1 MRFLIAAELCHAFE
15 HFGGFA
21 NQLSH
26 LGTVLSL
33 SITEHIGIALAYHR
47 VVGQKLQEKARQRN
61 PGPGPYV
68 ELLAEQNFTLLE
80 QAKREYV
87 LSTASPH
94 PKLTPAEKVSKV
106 PGVKKGGKKGKG
118 QDVAGAPPV
127 DTYRPHRAPSPRRRS
142 RSRSPFYYRRQTAN
156 TQNQWPAQ
164 NRQQPH
170 LQQLQNTQ
178 LPKQPHGQGRGQRRR

>member
-47 VVGQKLQEKARQRN
+47 VFNRKLQEKARQRI

-80 QAKREYV
+80 QAKREYA
-87 LSTASPH
+87 LTAAPPP
-94 PKLTPAEKVSKV
+94 PKLLPADKAKA
-106 PGVKKGGKKGKG
+106 PGGKIGKKGT
-118 QDVAGAPPV
+118 APPA
-127 DTYRPHRAPSPRRRS
+127 DRFRPSTRAPSPRQ
-142 RSRSPFYYRRQTAN
+142 RSRSPVYYRRQTAN
-156 TQNQWPAQ
+156 PQNQWPAN
-164 NRQQPH
+164 NRQQ
-170 LQQLQNTQ
+170 
-178 LPKQPHGQGRGQRRR
+178 LPKHPQGQGRGQQRR